1 MAPSTDNQNDQ
12 IDHALEILE
21 QVKLDHFTASP
32 TSIGPFG
39 ASTLSW
45 KVTGPAGFHVELGNV
60 TVAKTGQRTVQPLS
74 TTSLV
79 LTAVAFSAR
88 RVLGRVTVQ
97 VVTSGCQTSG
107 IVNPRSTIEGP
118 LRVGVEN
125 ADGVYFRNTSN
136 NLVASFSPGRIRFQM
151 KLGLSVN
158 NFPDP
163 DVDIDVSFGL
173 KVEDGVLVPTGEQ
186 ISVDVSVPW
195 WAWLI
200 PGAPIGLAIA
210 IDMGKDDAKKQM
222 HEAVAGLAQLLTFF
236 AVFPQGIQLR
246 TVRIDKDETGRN
258 GIIEFTGCPNKLL
271 VDFSKI
277 SEAVIL
283 T

>member
-12 IDHALEILE
+12 IDQALDILE
-21 QVKLDHFTASP
+21 QVQLDHFTASP

-45 KVTGPAGFHVELGNV
+45 KVTGPAGFHVELGNF

-74 TTSLV
+74 TTSFV

-107 IVNPRSTIEGP
+107 IVNPRSTIEGA
-118 LRVGVEN
+118 LRAGVEN
-125 ADGVYFRNTSN
+125 SKGLSFRGGNS
-136 NLVASFSPGRIRFQM
+136 LVASFSPGRIRFQM
-151 KLGLSVN
+151 KLSKSVN

-173 KVEDGVLVPTGEQ
+173 KVEDGVLVPTAEWTCRFLG
-186 ISVDVSVPW
+186 
-195 WAWLI
+195 
-200 PGAPIGLAIA
+200 
-210 IDMGKDDAKKQM
+210 
-222 HEAVAGLAQLLTFF
+222 
-236 AVFPQGIQLR
+236 
-246 TVRIDKDETGRN
+246 GR
-258 GIIEFTGCPNKLL
+258 G
-271 VDFSKI
+271 
-277 SEAVIL
+277 
-283 T
+283 